1 MNNERTPR
9 QTLKKNFTVF
19 GNFRAMIC
27 AALFSAMSIILGKYL
42 QIPIGEVIRISFE
55 NLPII
60 MSGVFFG
67 PAVGLV
73 TGVVADL
80 VGCILVGYDI
90 NPLVMAGAA
99 SIGFLSGAVSHY
111 LFKRTLWLKLLLS
124 VALSHLIGSVVI
136 KTVGLSAWY
145 DMPLYALM
153 LWRLGTYAC
162 IGTAEYVI
170 ILLLLK
176 NKGFSSQLKKLIR
189 D

>member
-1 MNNERTPR
+1 MNSERTPS

-27 AALFSAMSIILGKYL
+27 AALFAAMSIILGKYL
-42 QIPIGEVIRISFE
+42 QIPVGEVIRISFE

-60 MSGVFFG
+60 MSGIFFG
-67 PAVGLV
+67 PAVGV
-73 TGVVADL
+73 ITGVVADL

-99 SIGFLSGAVSHY
+99 SVGLVSGAVSHY
-111 LFKRTLWLKLLLS
+111 LFKKTLWLNILLS
-124 VALSHLIGSVVI
+124 VVLAHLVGSVVI

-153 LWRLGTYAC
+153 LWRLGTYVC
-162 IGTAEYVI
+162 IGTAEYAV

-176 NKGFSSQLKKLIR
+176 NKGFSSQLKKLTR